1 MVVRILMVKK
11 IEVQKFD
18 SKEIDKENKKIL
30 EILKKDDNSYFI
42 DAKNIVKKVLKRK
55 EYLNKNRE
63 EVLRSLEFCQKIKE
77 EAKREIETVKK

>member
-1 MVVRILMVKK
+1 MVVRILMLKK
-11 IEVQKFD
+11 IEVPKFD

-30 EILKKDDNSYFI
+30 EILKRDDNSYFI
-42 DAKNIVKKVLKRK
+42 DAKNIVIKVLKRK
-55 EYLNKNRE
+55 EYSNKNRE